1 MGVAAAVLLGS
12 GLILMIVPPVVRDG
26 LCGLTSCADRVP
38 VIAVSRVSP
47 TELAVVVPDDA
58 APNVRRVELL
68 QGGSSGSGSRQWMIR
83 AERGSDTGS
92 GSNSGSGSGSAASA
106 RTFLI
111 GDEPD
116 GFRTVVPLET
126 EPQKGVWTAQVGF
139 RCTTASLPFNPQAL
153 AVGEVRSWDGVMD
166 GNDFASDANTSEH
179 CLTERGTAELG
190 LLLAGAALAVAGAV
204 LGIVVVLRR
213 PARFPEDGDD
223 PVPTSEHDQ
232 DPDRV

>member
-68 QGGSSGSGSRQWMIR
+68 QGGSSGSGPRQWMIR

-92 GSNSGSGSGSAASA
+92 NPDSGSGGAISA

-126 EPQKGVWTAQVGF
+126 QPQKGVWTAQVGF

-166 GNDFASDANTSEH
+166 GNDFAADANTGEH
-179 CLTERGTAELG
+179 CLTERGSAELG
-190 LLLAGAALAVAGAV
+190 LLLVGAALAVAGAV

>member
-68 QGGSSGSGSRQWMIR
+68 QGGSSGSGPRQWMIR

-92 GSNSGSGSGSAASA
+92 NPGSGSGGATSA

-126 EPQKGVWTAQVGF
+126 
-139 RCTTASLPFNPQAL
+139 
-153 AVGEVRSWDGVMD
+153 
-166 GNDFASDANTSEH
+166 
-179 CLTERGTAELG
+179 
-190 LLLAGAALAVAGAV
+190 
-204 LGIVVVLRR
+204 
-213 PARFPEDGDD
+213 
-223 PVPTSEHDQ
+223 
-232 DPDRV
+232 

>member
-68 QGGSSGSGSRQWMIR
+68 QGGSSGSGPRQWMIR

-92 GSNSGSGSGSAASA
+92 NPDSGSGGAISA

-179 CLTERGTAELG
+179 CLTERGSAELG

-223 PVPTSEHDQ
+223 PAPTSEHDP

>member
-68 QGGSSGSGSRQWMIR
+68 QGGSSGSGPRQWMIR

-92 GSNSGSGSGSAASA
+92 NPDSGSGGAISA

-166 GNDFASDANTSEH
+166 GNDFAADANTGEH
-179 CLTERGTAELG
+179 CLTERGSAELG

-223 PVPTSEHDQ
+223 PAPTSEHDP